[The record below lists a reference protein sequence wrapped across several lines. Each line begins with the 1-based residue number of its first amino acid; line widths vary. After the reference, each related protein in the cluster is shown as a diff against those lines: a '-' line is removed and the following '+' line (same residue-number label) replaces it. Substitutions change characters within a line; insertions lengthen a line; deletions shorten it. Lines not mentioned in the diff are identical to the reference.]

1 MIDMEKSSLSLAQPK
16 RDPEG
21 FTEAARLRALSLCAI
36 GADVE
41 TLSPGVAAAWF
52 HGHCF
57 LIRDNGEVVEL

>member
-1 MIDMEKSSLSLAQPK
+1 MIEQVTEQ

-21 FTEAARLRALSLCAI
+21 FTKAARERAVGLCAI

-57 LIRDNGEVVEL
+57 LIKDNGELIEL